1 MQFSLPESLALILV
15 GLVLLLAG
23 LQRSTFKI
31 LGGNISA
38 TVWYARVLFV
48 IVGLLCLVLGF
59 FSLLPDGGTTVVQN
73 SDVPTLTPTSRT
85 EADVPER
92 VPTAAP
98 TSPPTLT
105 PNPVSESMSAADYVT
120 RGLAYY
126 EQGQYEQAI
135 ADYDRAIDLN
145 PDDAR
150 PYNNRGNAYS
160 KQGQYEQAIADY
172 DRAIDLNPDDAP
184 AYYNRGLAY
193 RQQGQHERAIAD
205 FERYLE
211 LSTDPTFRERAEQI
225 LRELGAR

>member
-59 FSLLPDGGTTVVQN
+59 FSLLSDGGTTVVQN

-92 VPTAAP
+92 IPIPTAAP

-145 PDDAR
+145 PDYA
-150 PYNNRGNAYS
+150 
-160 KQGQYEQAIADY
+160 
-172 DRAIDLNPDDAP
+172 L

-193 RQQGQHERAIAD
+193 KQQGQYERAIAD
-205 FERYLE
+205 FERCLE